1 VEAFLY
7 NFFNTEIL
15 AMVWPQL
22 LRGLLI
28 TLQLSIV
35 VVPLGLAAGL
45 LVACAQ
51 SFGLRSINVA
61 MMAYTDFLRAF
72 PPLVLLVFAYYA
84 LPYVGIELST
94 FMAVVL
100 ALVLNTSAYFAEVFR
115 AGIESVPKGHVE
127 AARSTGLTSVQSLG
141 YVVLPQALRKMLPD
155 LVSNILETIKLT
167 SLASVVTLPELL
179 RVARM
184 AQGNTFNAT
193 PLVAAAMIYLLLLW
207 PLVRLLARIEK
218 RTQMKARG

>member
-1 VEAFLY
+1 MEAFLF
-7 NFFNTEIL
+7 NFFNLEIL

-22 LRGLLI
+22 LRGLVV
-28 TLQLSIV
+28 TLQLSVV
-35 VVPLGLAAGL
+35 VVPLGLGVGL

-51 SFGLRSINVA
+51 FFGRRWVDLA
-61 MMAYTDFLRAF
+61 MVTYVDFLRAF
-72 PPLVLLVFAYYA
+72 PPLMLLVFAYYA
-84 LPYVGIELST
+84 LPYLGLALST

-127 AARSTGLTSVQSLG
+127 AGRSTGLSSVQTLVL
-141 YVVLPQALRKMLPD
+141 VVLPQAVRKMLPD
-155 LVSNILETIKLT
+155 LLSNILETVKLT

-184 AQGNTFNAT
+184 AQGNTFNAS
-193 PLVAAAMIYLLLLW
+193 PLVAAALIYLLLLW
-207 PLVRLLARIEK
+207 PVVRVLSHMEKKTQSAAR
-218 RTQMKARG
+218 